1 MTPPSGNEI
10 YYKGEIEMKT
20 VGQKLN
26 SRKLWAA
33 IVGVIMG
40 LAMVFGLDENTVTT
54 VAGAVMALVS
64 VVTYIVAEGKI
75 DADAVKNAAQQVQ
88 DAIDAVEP
96 EK

>member
-1 MTPPSGNEI
+1 
-10 YYKGEIEMKT
+10 MKT
-20 VGQKLN
+20 IGQKLK

-40 LAMVFGLDENTVTT
+40 VAMVFGLDEDTVTT

-75 DADAVKNAAQQVQ
+75 DADAVRKAAQQVQ
-88 DAIDAVEP
+88 DAIDAVET
-96 EK
+96 EE